1 MSRGE
6 ARVRTAP
13 QAAWLINP
21 FPSIS
26 SSILPGVPA
35 EEPTRTLMSWV
46 GMCVCGGGLLGTLGA
61 QKSSQSERRQVP
73 NASPSRLCRGDFH
86 P

>member
-46 GMCVCGGGLLGTLGA
+46 GMYVWGWPAGDPGSPEEVTVREEAGA
-61 QKSSQSERRQVP
+61 
-73 NASPSRLCRGDFH
+73 
-86 P
+86 